1 MSKKKTTSK
10 KSATKQAKTKTKRAT
25 SDTTAATQET
35 SAPDASDAAEDAAED
50 SASRLPPEGTVIK
63 KVDRHGTVRCQ
74 CTVVEGGIRYKGRVF
89 RSLSGAAMAA
99 ATDLGLKNKTQN
111 GFTFWGITKP
121 TRKLTDPVG
130 ALKKSSKRFHGVATA
145 VTVAATDQNRAK
157 IRAGLEE
164 HKASIEN
171 LLAQVAA

>member
-1 MSKKKTTSK
+1 MSKKKTASK
-10 KSATKQAKTKTKRAT
+10 KSSKKTKRAT
-25 SDTTAATQET
+25 SDTTAANQEIAA
-35 SAPDASDAAEDAAED
+35 SDASDAPEDAAED

-63 KVDRHGTVRCQ
+63 KVDRHGAVRCQ

-111 GFTFWGITKP
+111 GFAFWGITKP

-130 ALKKSSKRFHGVATA
+130 ALKKSAKRFHGVASA
-145 VTVAATDQNRAK
+145 VTLAATDHNRAK

>member
-1 MSKKKTTSK
+1 MSKKKTASK
-10 KSATKQAKTKTKRAT
+10 KTATKKTKRAR
-25 SDTTAATQET
+25 SEATAATQET
-35 SAPDASDAAEDAAED
+35 AAPDAADAQEVAEDAG
-50 SASRLPPEGTVIK
+50 SRLPPEGTVIK
-63 KVDRHGTVRCQ
+63 KVDRHGAVRCQ

-111 GFTFWGITKP
+111 GFTFWGLSKP

-130 ALKKSSKRFHGVATA
+130 ALKKSSKRFHGVAAA
-145 VTVAATDQNRAK
+145 VTSAATDQNRAK

-164 HKASIEN
+164 HQASIEN